1 MGNNELSKV
10 LELHK
15 KWLYGEPY
23 GIRAD
28 LGGAN
33 LRGADLRG
41 ADLGGADLGG
51 ANLRDANLVSIV
63 YDVYTSF
70 IDLQCPSVGAFI
82 AWKRCG
88 EYIVKL
94 RVTERS
100 KRSSATSRKCRCSEA
115 EVLEI
120 QNADGGAANVTSVVS
135 SYDTS
140 FHYCVGKIVRVDNF
154 CEDRWQECAPGI
166 HFFITRSE
174 AVNRR

>member
-23 GIRAD
+23 GIRAN

-41 ADLGGADLGG
+41 AD
-51 ANLRDANLVSIV
+51 LVSIV

-88 EYIVKL
+88 KYIVKL

-166 HFFITRSE
+166 HFFITSSD
-174 AVNRR
+174 AVNWR